1 MALSVDRGAL
11 RRYIERSIQDLPALP
26 AVVSKVIELT
36 ERPEATATDLERL
49 INSDPAIASKI
60 LRVVNSAFY
69 GLRSQISTVA
79 HATVIL
85 GFTQVRNLVLSMAA
99 MSLVKGGGTVGG
111 QVQLAFWKHAFG
123 SGAAATEIGKLKK
136 LSHEECDLVYM
147 GGLLH
152 DLGALFL
159 LSNFSDMYRETLKIA
174 MEEGIPL
181 EQAEYRFLGIT
192 HSAVGELLTT
202 AWNFPEPLR
211 LVVGQHHGPFDES
224 PNPCSMVVHAADHL
238 TSVAGYPTVPLPNFE
253 MDPTVSSWLGFT
265 DETMNTVSAVVLER
279 VEGAVEFFHLL

>member
-1 MALSVDRGAL
+1 M
-11 RRYIERSIQDLPALP
+11 PALP

-36 ERPEATATDLERL
+36 ERPDATATDLERL
-49 INSDPAIASKI
+49 INSDPAIASKV

-69 GLRSQISTVA
+69 GLRSQVSTVA

-136 LSHEECDLVYM
+136 LSNEECDLVYM

-159 LSNFSDMYRETLKIA
+159 LSNFSDLYRETLRIA
-174 MEEGIPL
+174 ATEGIPL

-192 HSAVGELLTT
+192 HGSVGELLTT
-202 AWNFPEPLR
+202 TWNFPEPLR
-211 LVVGQHHGPFDES
+211 LVVGMHHGPFDETT
-224 PNPCSMVVHAADHL
+224 NPCSMVVHAADHVTNLAGFPTIPL
-238 TSVAGYPTVPLPNFE
+238 TYFE
-253 MDPTVSSWLGFT
+253 MDPQVAAWLNLSEEAMTTVS
-265 DETMNTVSAVVLER
+265 DHVRER

>member
-26 AVVSKVIELT
+26 AVVSKVLELT

-49 INSDPAIASKI
+49 INSDQAIASKV

-69 GLRSQISTVA
+69 GLRSQVSTIS
-79 HATVIL
+79 HASVIL

-99 MSLVKGGGTVGG
+99 MSLVKGGGTSGS

-123 SGAAATEIGKLKK
+123 SGAAASEISKTKGLTQ
-136 LSHEECDLVYM
+136 EEQDLAYM

-159 LSNFSDMYRETLKIA
+159 LCNFSELYRETLKLA
-174 MEEGIPL
+174 ATEAIPL
-181 EQAEYRFLGIT
+181 ENAEYQFLGIT
-192 HSAVGELLTT
+192 HASVGELLTT
-202 AWNFPEPLR
+202 TWNFPEPLR
-211 LVVGQHHGPFDES
+211 QVVGMHHGPFDENAS
-224 PNPCSMVVHAADHL
+224 PCSLVVNAADHF
-238 TSVAGYPTVPLPNFE
+238 TNVAGYSTVPLPCFE
-253 MDPTVSSWLGFT
+253 IDPNVSNWLGFSDDKNNEIVQMVQT
-265 DETMNTVSAVVLER
+265 K
-279 VEGAVEFFHLL
+279 VESAVEFFHLL